1 VKKAKLQIE
10 QTELEL
16 QSAQKELLK
25 SIETVYQAAISY
37 QNRYTSALENVKY
50 VESSNELIQEQFN
63 LGMKNTLELLT
74 EKSNL
79 VNAQQE
85 MVQAKYMTIMNLQL
99 LNFYQNK
106 PIQINE

>member
-1 VKKAKLQIE
+1 
-10 QTELEL
+10 
-16 QSAQKELLK
+16 
-25 SIETVYQAAISY
+25 
-37 QNRYTSALENVKY
+37 
-50 VESSNELIQEQFN
+50 
-63 LGMKNTLELLT
+63 MKNTLELLT
-74 EKSNL
+74 EKNNL